1 MLDGALVSDRFE
13 RALECHVALH
23 STPRCTCPAHAE
35 ASSASCAKPFGYEDF
50 DSWMESFIDNG
61 RNSVHT
67 AGAKRATFD
76 GNDFH
81 EMVVQVHQNPHWDG
95 AGTIHGP
102 GEAYSQSLLCEV
114 AGIRMDPFTEPEFSP
129 LILLR
134 NHQMLV
140 TI

>member
-67 AGAKRATFD
+67 AGAKSVRIAYRQPVPLQRD
-76 GNDFH
+76 LASRDD
-81 EMVVQVHQNPHWDG
+81 PG
-95 AGTIHGP
+95 A
-102 GEAYSQSLLCEV
+102 
-114 AGIRMDPFTEPEFSP
+114 
-129 LILLR
+129 
-134 NHQMLV
+134 
-140 TI
+140 